1 MAADPMRKRPGR
13 AGPPAP
19 GTSPGRARRPLWPE
33 GRPRPAGQP
42 AAEGAPSETSGGG
55 RAAAGGSPEAP
66 AGGHGAAS
74 REHVPWR
81 TILAAIGCVLAA
93 VILIELVLALQRVIA
108 LVVAGTFLAVVL
120 SPAVSGLVRVGFR
133 RGLATLLVFLV
144 GLAAFGGLGYLFIHP
159 LYREAVKL
167 SNDVPGIL
175 ARVQEGKGTLG
186 RLVKRYHLEKTAQE
200 QIPKLRKSLGKLN
213 GPAYKVARRVI
224 TGIGGLVTVM
234 VLTFLI
240 LLEGP
245 GMVGAALGL
254 LPPERS
260 VRVRRIL
267 ADVSRSVTGYVLG
280 NVATSL
286 IAGVVCLVALLAT
299 GVPFATVWGVWVAMV
314 DLLPLVGG
322 LLAGVP
328 TVAFA
333 FLHSVSAGIV
343 LAIVFLVYQQIE
355 NHILNPL
362 IMSRTV
368 RLNPLWVILSVL
380 AGAQLAGIGGAL
392 IAIPAAASIQVI
404 IRDLWNERQERLA
417 AARVAEAGA
426 EAQAAGPTEGGAGPA
441 PAERGEPGAEGAER
455 GEPGNPAAAT
465 P

>member
-1 MAADPMRKRPGR
+1 MAADPIRKRAPR
-13 AGPPAP
+13 ANRPTTPPSGESSAAP
-19 GTSPGRARRPLWPE
+19 GGRRLPLWPE
-33 GRPRPAGQP
+33 SPTSAGTGLTP
-42 AAEGAPSETSGGG
+42 DAGAPL
-55 RAAAGGSPEAP
+55 AP
-66 AGGHGAAS
+66 ATPVPHADRDAI
-74 REHVPWR
+74 PWR
-81 TILAAIGCVLAA
+81 TILASIGCVLGA
-93 VILIELVLALQRVIA
+93 VIAVELVLALQRVIG

-120 SPAVSGLVRVGFR
+120 SPAVSGLVRLGLR

-159 LYREAVKL
+159 LYKEAVKL

-175 ARVQEGKGTLG
+175 ARVEQGKGTLG
-186 RLVKRYHLEKTAQE
+186 KLVKKYNLQKTAEQ
-200 QIPKLRKSLGKLN
+200 QIPKLRASLGKLG
-213 GPAYKVARRVI
+213 GPAYKVAKRI
-224 TGIGGLVTVM
+224 ISGIGGLVTVM

-245 GMVGAALGL
+245 GLVSAGLNL

-260 VRVRRIL
+260 SRVRRIL

-286 IAGVVCLVALLAT
+286 IAGVVCLVALMIM

-333 FLHSVSAGIV
+333 FLHSLSAGVV

-355 NHILNPL
+355 NHILNPV

-380 AGAQLAGIGGAL
+380 AGAELAGIGGAL

-404 IRDLWNERQERLA
+404 IRDVWEERQRRLA
-417 AARVAEAGA
+417 QAQDAEAEAAAAAAAPRASDPDDGSA
-426 EAQAAGPTEGGAGPA
+426 EDGTA
-441 PAERGEPGAEGAER
+441 PA
-455 GEPGNPAAAT
+455 
-465 P
+465 